1 MDAFEPIRESA
12 RQLHG
17 AAVAAGADSS
27 QPFALINAAI
37 SELDLELF
45 WLPAGDPALK
55 GAQAV
60 FDEQTGAICCVDEG
74 DDATRAALVA
84 HEIGHAAVHSNSAE
98 CSTAD
103 VDTSQSTE
111 VVPVGLQRIEDYS
124 GHERREL
131 QANVFGREFLLP
143 RDIARSLYLTEHLG
157 ATSIASSRQLPKD
170 LVRQQLLD
178 SLLLPSPVPEA
189 PTPTRSPRD
198 DPSQDRAAYHFT
210 SAFQLQA
217 GPGTGKTRTLVK
229 RVIRLIEQGVDPA
242 SILILTFSNRAAG
255 ELSERIA
262 ASVSADASQIW
273 IGTFHAFGLDLV
285 RRYHEQLDLLPDPPL
300 FDRSDAI
307 EVLKTFFLLCP

>member
-60 FDEQTGAICCVDEG
+60 FDEQTGAICCVDGG

-84 HEIGHAAVHSNSAE
+84 HEIGHAAVHSKSAE

-111 VVPVGLQRIEDYS
+111 VVPVGLQRMRITADTS
-124 GHERREL
+124 DVSCR
-131 QANVFGREFLLP
+131 QMFSAVSFC
-143 RDIARSLYLTEHLG
+143 YL
-157 ATSIASSRQLPKD
+157 ATSR
-170 LVRQQLLD
+170 
-178 SLLLPSPVPEA
+178 
-189 PTPTRSPRD
+189 
-198 DPSQDRAAYHFT
+198 
-210 SAFQLQA
+210 
-217 GPGTGKTRTLVK
+217 
-229 RVIRLIEQGVDPA
+229 GV
-242 SILILTFSNRAAG
+242 SI
-255 ELSERIA
+255 
-262 ASVSADASQIW
+262 
-273 IGTFHAFGLDLV
+273 
-285 RRYHEQLDLLPDPPL
+285 
-300 FDRSDAI
+300 
-307 EVLKTFFLLCP
+307 